1 MARSTDDIITQM
13 NTQQAAESGLSSL
26 NNPSQTSIYQLF
38 KYIVAQCINVF
49 EQLMDTKKDEIDTI
63 LGNSAPNTEAWLQ
76 NKIMQFQYSTTNPQ
90 VLSIINYV
98 PSYAKID
105 ESMRIIS
112 RCAVKT
118 DINKIVKCKVATGAV
133 PAPLNALQ
141 YSSLYG
147 YIDNILNCGVSFDLV
162 NIPSDKL
169 YIEAE
174 IYYDGQYISSIQS
187 NIESALDAYLSNL
200 PFDGSVFVNDIEDT
214 LQSVT
219 GVKDVKIISVKARQ
233 DATAFASATDIYN
246 LSTSV
251 NIRKWDT
258 VSGYMV
264 EETTAGNTFSDKITY
279 IVD

>member
-1 MARSTDDIITQM
+1 MARSTDEIITQM
-13 NTQQAAESGLSSL
+13 DSQQSAESGLSSL

-38 KYIVAQCINVF
+38 KYVVAQCINFF
-49 EQLMDTKKDEIDTI
+49 EQLIDVKKDEIDA
-63 LGNSAPNTEAWLQ
+63 LLANSAPNTEAWLQ
-76 NKIMQFQYSTTNPQ
+76 NKIMQFQYSATNPQ

-98 PSYAKID
+98 PSYATID
-105 ESMRIIS
+105 ESLQIIS

-118 DINKIVKCKVATGAV
+118 DINKVVKCKVATGST
-133 PAPLNALQ
+133 PTTLNALQ

-147 YIDNILNCGVSFDLV
+147 YIDNILNCGVSFDLI

-187 NIESALDAYLSNL
+187 NVESALNTYLSNL
-200 PFDGSVFVNDIEDT
+200 PFDGTVFINDVEDV

-219 GVKDVKIISVKARQ
+219 GVKNVKIIAIKARQ
-233 DATAFASATDIYN
+233 DATAFASATNVFN
-246 LSTSV
+246 LSLGV

-258 VSGYMV
+258 VSGYII
-264 EETTAGNTFSDKITY
+264 EETTAGQTFSDKITY